1 MTETAIE
8 IACHAHPEV
17 TFHVHEC
24 RFCER
29 AVCQDCRVSQRIG
42 GSIPALVCHDCV
54 KVQERQRAA
63 RKARSVL
70 GVIALAGIVL
80 AVMVSRYV
88 IVLSLVV
95 GVAWMALSYRRI
107 RSGMGTPWDVLSIFS
122 IFRRFL

>member
-1 MTETAIE
+1 M
-8 IACHAHPEV
+8 
-17 TFHVHEC
+17 
-24 RFCER
+24 
-29 AVCQDCRVSQRIG
+29 CQDCRVSQRIG